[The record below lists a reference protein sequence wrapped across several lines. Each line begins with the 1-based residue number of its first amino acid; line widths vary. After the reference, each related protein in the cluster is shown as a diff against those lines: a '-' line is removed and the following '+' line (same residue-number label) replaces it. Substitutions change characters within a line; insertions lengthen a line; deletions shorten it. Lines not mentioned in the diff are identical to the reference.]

1 MSTMSNIKSYSYSYD
16 CIGRI
21 DKDYVDNIIVRMYFG
36 KVCDGTLSEQQ
47 FMQRLHELWAVNP
60 YYKLVKVKAIGDSSK
75 ISTVMDIKD
84 SNTLI
89 NIPTDWPENP
99 TCDIRANSKCRLF
112 SECIRLNDVPGQSEA
127 RTVVNTLVNSFN
139 EYSSQQANNSDI
151 QGPASIRIFD
161 SIYQPTPLEHRIQR
175 LKDRRPDLFDDV
187 GVSGPPIDT
196 GNIGEPVSENVTSD
210 DLVKQAKDI
219 PWGWIAIGG
228 LAFVGSIIMIAAIK
242 SSNEYGSSSEGI
254 RNLEE
259 PNLVKMIR
267 KIAIDSANEAY
278 YGKSREL
285 KNKVA
290 QGYIDRASEV
300 IGRKLTDYEQSIF
313 VDSFNKRIREFTKIV

>member
-1 MSTMSNIKSYSYSYD
+1 MSTMSNIKTYSYSYD

-36 KVCDGTLSEQQ
+36 KVCDGTLSEDQ

-60 YYKLVKVKAIGDSSK
+60 YYKLVKVKAIGDPSK

-89 NIPTDWPENP
+89 NIPINWPENP

-139 EYSSQQANNSDI
+139 EYSSQRANNSDI
-151 QGPASIRIFD
+151 QGPTSIRIFD
-161 SIYQPTPLEHRIQR
+161 SISQPN
-175 LKDRRPDLFDDV
+175 FNV
-187 GVSGPPIDT
+187 GVSGPIDT
-196 GNIGEPVSENVTSD
+196 DNTGEPVSENVTSD

-278 YGKSREL
+278 YDFGSESNAYEYI
-285 KNKVA
+285 NKA
-290 QGYIDRASEV
+290 YKD

-313 VDSFNKRIREFTKIV
+313 IDSFNKRIRELTKTV